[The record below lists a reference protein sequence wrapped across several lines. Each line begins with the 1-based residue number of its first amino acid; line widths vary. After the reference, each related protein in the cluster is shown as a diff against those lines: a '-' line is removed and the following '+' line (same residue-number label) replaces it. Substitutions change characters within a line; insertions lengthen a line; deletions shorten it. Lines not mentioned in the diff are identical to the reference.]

1 MPSIVNNN
9 IISLTAQRNLSVSEN
24 SLATAMARLSSGM
37 RINSAK
43 DDAAGLAISERF
55 TSQIRGSNQAARNAN
70 DGISLAQTAEGALGK
85 VSDLFQRMRELAIQ
99 SVNDTNSND
108 QRGLLDG
115 EFQQL
120 KQQIDQVAKNTQWNG
135 FAILDGSCGTSGVL
149 SFQVGSG
156 AGQTLAIELGDFSA
170 SGGIVDAVTSDYAET
185 TPTITI
191 ASADEATAS
200 LGFLDSA
207 MTALNA
213 KRANMGAV
221 MNRLQHVIDNLINVS
236 SNTTQSRS
244 TIEDA
249 DYAKVSSSLARAQ
262 IIQQAATA
270 VLAQANT
277 SQQTVLK
284 LLQ

>member
-1 MPSIVNNN
+1 MTVINTN
-9 IISLTAQRNLSVSEN
+9 IRAVMVQNSLKANDRSLT
-24 SLATAMARLSSGM
+24 LAMQQLSSGK

-43 DDAAGLAISERF
+43 DDAAGLAISSRMTQE
-55 TSQIRGSNQAARNAN
+55 IQALDQASRNAN
-70 DGISLAQTAEGALGK
+70 DAISLIQTAEGSTAEITSML
-85 VSDLFQRMRELAIQ
+85 QRMRELAIQ

-135 FAILDGSCGTSGVL
+135 FPILDGSCGTSGVL

-156 AGQTLAIELGDFSA
+156 AGQTLSITLGDFSA
-170 SGGIVDAVTSDYAET
+170 SGGIVNVVTSDYAAT

-191 ASADEATAS
+191 ASAAKATAS
-200 LGFLDSA
+200 LGFLTTA
-207 MTALNA
+207 MAALNA

-236 SNTTQSRS
+236 SNTIQSRS

>member
-1 MPSIVNNN
+1 MTVINTN
-9 IISLTAQRNLSVSEN
+9 IRAVMVQNSLKANDRSLT
-24 SLATAMARLSSGM
+24 LAMQQLSSGK

-43 DDAAGLAISERF
+43 DDAAGLAISSRMTQE
-55 TSQIRGSNQAARNAN
+55 IQALDQASRNAN
-70 DGISLAQTAEGALGK
+70 DAISLIQTAEGSTAEITSML
-85 VSDLFQRMRELAIQ
+85 QRMRELAIQ

-120 KQQIDQVAKNTQWNG
+120 KQQIEQVAKNTQWNG
-135 FAILDGSCGTSGVL
+135 FPILDGSCGTSGVL

-156 AGQTLAIELGDFSA
+156 AGQTLSITLGDFSA
-170 SGGIVDAVTSDYAET
+170 SGGIVNVVTSDYAAT

-191 ASADEATAS
+191 ASAAKATAS
-200 LGFLDSA
+200 LGFLTTA
-207 MTALNA
+207 MAALNA

-221 MNRLQHVIDNLINVS
+221 MNRLQHVIDNLTNVS
-236 SNTTQSRS
+236 SNTIQSRS

>member
-1 MPSIVNNN
+1 MTVINTN
-9 IISLTAQRNLSVSEN
+9 IRAVMVQNALQSNDRTLTS
-24 SLATAMARLSSGM
+24 AMQQLSSGK

-43 DDAAGLAISERF
+43 DDAAGLAISSRMTQE
-55 TSQIRGSNQAARNAN
+55 IQALDQASRNAN
-70 DGISLAQTAEGALGK
+70 DAISLIQTAEGSTAEITSML
-85 VSDLFQRMRELAIQ
+85 QRMRELAIQ

-120 KQQIDQVAKNTQWNG
+120 KQQIEQVAKNTQWNG
-135 FAILDGSCGTSGVL
+135 FPILDGSCGMSGVL

-156 AGQTLAIELGDFSA
+156 AGQTLSITLGDFSA
-170 SGGIVDAVTSDYAET
+170 SGGIVNVVTSDYAAT

-191 ASADEATAS
+191 ANAAKATAS
-200 LGFLDSA
+200 LGFLTTA
-207 MTALNA
+207 MAALNA

-221 MNRLQHVIDNLINVS
+221 MNRLQHVIDNLTNVS
-236 SNTTQSRS
+236 SNTIQSRS

>member
-1 MPSIVNNN
+1 MTVINTN
-9 IISLTAQRNLSVSEN
+9 IRAVMVQNSLKANDRSLT
-24 SLATAMARLSSGM
+24 LAMQQLSSGK

-43 DDAAGLAISERF
+43 DDAAGLAISSRMTQE
-55 TSQIRGSNQAARNAN
+55 IQALDQASRNAN
-70 DGISLAQTAEGALGK
+70 DAISLIQTAEGSTAEITSML
-85 VSDLFQRMRELAIQ
+85 QRMRELAIQ
-99 SVNDTNSND
+99 SVNDTNSDD

-120 KQQIDQVAKNTQWNG
+120 KQQIEQVAQNTQWNG

-170 SGGIVDAVTSDYAET
+170 AGGIVDTVTSDFEDA

-191 ASADEATAS
+191 ASADDATAS

-236 SNTTQSRS
+236 SNTIQSRS

>member
-1 MPSIVNNN
+1 MTVINTN
-9 IISLTAQRNLSVSEN
+9 IRAVMVQNALQLNDRTLTS
-24 SLATAMARLSSGM
+24 AMQQLSSGK

-43 DDAAGLAISERF
+43 DDAAGLAISSRMTQE
-55 TSQIRGSNQAARNAN
+55 IQALDQASRNAN
-70 DGISLAQTAEGALGK
+70 DAISLIQTAEGSTAEITSML
-85 VSDLFQRMRELAIQ
+85 QRMRELAIQ
-99 SVNDTNSND
+99 SVNDTNSDD

-120 KQQIDQVAKNTQWNG
+120 KQQIEQVAQNTQWNG

-156 AGQTLAIELGDFSA
+156 AGQTLDIALGDFSA
-170 SGGIVDAVTSDYAET
+170 SGGIVDAVTSDYADT
-185 TPTITI
+185 TATITI
-191 ASADEATAS
+191 ASADDATAS
-200 LGFLDSA
+200 LNFLTLA
-207 MTALNA
+207 MKQLNE

-221 MNRLQHVIDNLINVS
+221 MNRLQHVIDNLTNVS
-236 SNTTQSRS
+236 SNTIQSRS

>member
-1 MPSIVNNN
+1 MTVINTN
-9 IISLTAQRNLSVSEN
+9 IRAVMVQNALQSNDRTLTS
-24 SLATAMARLSSGM
+24 AMQQLSSGK

-43 DDAAGLAISERF
+43 DDAAGLAISSRMTQE
-55 TSQIRGSNQAARNAN
+55 IQALDQASRNAN
-70 DGISLAQTAEGALGK
+70 DAISLIQTAEGSTAEITSML
-85 VSDLFQRMRELAIQ
+85 QRMRELAIQ

-120 KQQIDQVAKNTQWNG
+120 KQQIEQVAKNTQWNG
-135 FAILDGSCGTSGVL
+135 FPILDGSCGTSGVL

-156 AGQTLAIELGDFSA
+156 AGQTLSITLGDFSA
-170 SGGIVDAVTSDYAET
+170 SGGIVNVVTSDYAAT

-191 ASADEATAS
+191 ASAAKATAS
-200 LGFLDSA
+200 LGFLTTA
-207 MTALNA
+207 MAALNA

-221 MNRLQHVIDNLINVS
+221 MNRLQHVIDNLTNVS
-236 SNTTQSRS
+236 SNTIQSRS

>member
-1 MPSIVNNN
+1 MTVINTN
-9 IISLTAQRNLSVSEN
+9 IRAVMVQNALQLNDRTLTS
-24 SLATAMARLSSGM
+24 AMQQLSSGK

-43 DDAAGLAISERF
+43 DDAAGLAISSRMTQE
-55 TSQIRGSNQAARNAN
+55 IQALDQASRNAN
-70 DGISLAQTAEGALGK
+70 DAISLIQTAEGSTAEITSML
-85 VSDLFQRMRELAIQ
+85 QRMRELAIQ
-99 SVNDTNSND
+99 SVNDTNSDD

-120 KQQIDQVAKNTQWNG
+120 KQQIEQVAQNTQWNG

-156 AGQTLAIELGDFSA
+156 AGQTLDIELGDFSA

-191 ASADEATAS
+191 ASADDATAS

>member
-1 MPSIVNNN
+1 MTVINTN
-9 IISLTAQRNLSVSEN
+9 IRAVMVQNSLKANDRSLT
-24 SLATAMARLSSGM
+24 LAMQQLSSGK

-43 DDAAGLAISERF
+43 DDAAGLAISSRMTQE
-55 TSQIRGSNQAARNAN
+55 IQALDQASRNAN
-70 DGISLAQTAEGALGK
+70 DAISLIQTAEGSTAEITSML
-85 VSDLFQRMRELAIQ
+85 QRMRELAIQ

-120 KQQIDQVAKNTQWNG
+120 KQQIEQVAQNTQWNG
-135 FAILDGSCGTSGVL
+135 FPILDGSCGTSGVL

-156 AGQTLAIELGDFSA
+156 AGQTLDIALGDFSA

-185 TPTITI
+185 TATITI
-191 ASADEATAS
+191 ASAEDATAS
-200 LGFLDSA
+200 LNFLTTA
-207 MTALNA
+207 MAALNE

-221 MNRLQHVIDNLINVS
+221 MNRLQHVIDNLTNVS
-236 SNTTQSRS
+236 SNTIQSRS

>member
-1 MPSIVNNN
+1 MTVINTN
-9 IISLTAQRNLSVSEN
+9 IRAVMVQNALQANDRNLTS
-24 SLATAMARLSSGM
+24 AMQQLSSGK

-43 DDAAGLAISERF
+43 DDAAGLAIASRMTQE
-55 TSQIRGSNQAARNAN
+55 IQALDQASRNAN
-70 DGISLAQTAEGALGK
+70 DAISLIQTAEGSTAEITSML
-85 VSDLFQRMRELAIQ
+85 QRMRELAIQ

-120 KQQIDQVAKNTQWNG
+120 KQQIEQVAQNTQWNG
-135 FAILDGSCGTSGVL
+135 FPILDGSCGTSGVL

-156 AGQTLAIELGDFSA
+156 AGQTLGIELGNFSA
-170 SGGIVDAVTSDYAET
+170 TGGIVDAVTSDVAET

-191 ASADEATAS
+191 GSAEDATAS
-200 LGFLDSA
+200 LGFLTTA
-207 MTALNA
+207 MAALNA

-221 MNRLQHVIDNLINVS
+221 MNRLQHVIDNLTNVS
-236 SNTTQSRS
+236 ANTTQSRS

>member
-1 MPSIVNNN
+1 MTVINTN
-9 IISLTAQRNLSVSEN
+9 IRAVMVQNALTANDRTLTS
-24 SLATAMARLSSGM
+24 AMQQLSSGK

-43 DDAAGLAISERF
+43 DDAAGLAISSRMTQE
-55 TSQIRGSNQAARNAN
+55 IQALDQASRNAN
-70 DGISLAQTAEGALGK
+70 DAISLIQTAEGSTAEITSML
-85 VSDLFQRMRELAIQ
+85 QRMRELAIQ
-99 SVNDTNSND
+99 SVNDTNSDD

-120 KQQIDQVAKNTQWNG
+120 KQQIEQVSQNTQWNG

-156 AGQTLAIELGDFSA
+156 AGQTLDIELGDFSA

-185 TPTITI
+185 TPIITI
-191 ASADEATAS
+191 ASAEDATAS

-236 SNTTQSRS
+236 SNTIQSRS

>member
-1 MPSIVNNN
+1 MTVINTN
-9 IISLTAQRNLSVSEN
+9 IRAVMVQNALKANDRTLTSSMQQ
-24 SLATAMARLSSGM
+24 LSSGK

-43 DDAAGLAISERF
+43 DDAAGLAISSRMTQE
-55 TSQIRGSNQAARNAN
+55 IQALDQASRNAN
-70 DGISLAQTAEGALGK
+70 DAISLIQTAEGSTAEITSML
-85 VSDLFQRMRELAIQ
+85 QRMRELAIQ

-120 KQQIDQVAKNTQWNG
+120 KQQIEQVAQNTQWNG

-156 AGQTLAIELGDFSA
+156 AAQTLAIELGDFSA

-191 ASADEATAS
+191 GSAAEATAS

>member
-1 MPSIVNNN
+1 MTVINTN
-9 IISLTAQRNLSVSEN
+9 IRAVMVQN
-24 SLATAMARLSSGM
+24 SLKANDRTLTSAMQQLSSGK

-43 DDAAGLAISERF
+43 DDAAGLAISSRMTQE
-55 TSQIRGSNQAARNAN
+55 IQALDQASRNAN
-70 DGISLAQTAEGALGK
+70 DAISLIQTAEGSTAEITSML
-85 VSDLFQRMRELAIQ
+85 QRMRELAIQ

-115 EFQQL
+115 EFQEL
-120 KQQIDQVAKNTQWNG
+120 KQQIEQVAKNTQWNG

-156 AGQTLAIELGDFSA
+156 AEQTLAIELGDFSA
-170 SGGIVDAVTSDYAET
+170 AGGIVDAVTSDFAAT

-191 ASADEATAS
+191 ASADDATAS
-200 LGFLDSA
+200 LGFLTTA
-207 MTALNA
+207 MAELNA

>member
-1 MPSIVNNN
+1 MTVINTN
-9 IISLTAQRNLSVSEN
+9 IRAVMVQN
-24 SLATAMARLSSGM
+24 SLKANDRTLTLAMQQLSSGK

-43 DDAAGLAISERF
+43 DDAAGLAISSRMTQE
-55 TSQIRGSNQAARNAN
+55 IQALDQASRNAN
-70 DGISLAQTAEGALGK
+70 DAISLIQTAEGSTAEITSML
-85 VSDLFQRMRELAIQ
+85 QRMRELAIQ

-120 KQQIDQVAKNTQWNG
+120 KQQIEQVSQNTQWNG

-156 AGQTLAIELGDFSA
+156 AGQTLDIELGDFSA

-191 ASADEATAS
+191 ASADDATAS

-221 MNRLQHVIDNLINVS
+221 MNRLQHVIDNLTNVS
-236 SNTTQSRS
+236 SNTIQSRS

>member
-1 MPSIVNNN
+1 MTVINTN
-9 IISLTAQRNLSVSEN
+9 IRAVMVQNALTANDRTLTS
-24 SLATAMARLSSGM
+24 AMQQLSSGK

-43 DDAAGLAISERF
+43 DDAAGLAISSRMTQE
-55 TSQIRGSNQAARNAN
+55 IQALDQASRNAN
-70 DGISLAQTAEGALGK
+70 DAISLIQTAEGSTAEITSML
-85 VSDLFQRMRELAIQ
+85 QRMRELAIQ
-99 SVNDTNSND
+99 SVNDTNSDD

-120 KQQIDQVAKNTQWNG
+120 KQQIEQVAQNTQWNG

-156 AGQTLAIELGDFSA
+156 EGQTLAIELGDFSA
-170 SGGIVDAVTSDYAET
+170 AGGIVDTVTSDFEDA

-191 ASADEATAS
+191 GSAEDATAS

>member
-1 MPSIVNNN
+1 MTVINTN
-9 IISLTAQRNLSVSEN
+9 IRAVMVQNALQLNDRTLTS
-24 SLATAMARLSSGM
+24 AMQQLSSGK

-43 DDAAGLAISERF
+43 DDAAGLAISSRMTQE
-55 TSQIRGSNQAARNAN
+55 IQALDQASRNAN
-70 DGISLAQTAEGALGK
+70 DAISLIQTAEGSTAEITSML
-85 VSDLFQRMRELAIQ
+85 QRMRELAIQ
-99 SVNDTNSND
+99 SVNDTNSD
-108 QRGLLDG
+108 AQRGLLDG

-135 FAILDGSCGTSGVL
+135 FPILDGSCGTSGVL

-156 AGQTLAIELGDFSA
+156 SGQTLDITIGDFGP
-170 SGGIVDAVTSDYAET
+170 SGGIVDTVTSDFADT

-191 ASADEATAS
+191 ASADAATAA

-207 MTALNA
+207 MTALNV

-236 SNTTQSRS
+236 SNTIQSRS

>member
-1 MPSIVNNN
+1 MYKA
-9 IISLTAQRNLSVSEN
+9 SLNANE
-24 SLATAMARLSSGM
+24 
-37 RINSAK
+37 
-43 DDAAGLAISERF
+43 AISV
-55 TSQIRGSNQAARNAN
+55 I
-70 DGISLAQTAEGALGK
+70 QTAEGSTSEITSML
-85 VSDLFQRMRELAIQ
+85 QRMRELAIQ

-120 KQQIDQVAKNTQWNG
+120 KQQIEQVSQNTQWNG

-156 AGQTLAIELGDFSA
+156 AGQTLDIELGDFSA

-185 TPTITI
+185 TPIITI
-191 ASADEATAS
+191 ASAEDATAS

>member
-1 MPSIVNNN
+1 MTVINTN
-9 IISLTAQRNLSVSEN
+9 IRAVMVQNALQSNDRTLT
-24 SLATAMARLSSGM
+24 LAMQQLSSGK

-43 DDAAGLAISERF
+43 DDAAGLAIASRMTQE
-55 TSQIRGSNQAARNAN
+55 IQALDQASRNAN
-70 DGISLAQTAEGALGK
+70 DAISLIQTAEGSTAEITSML
-85 VSDLFQRMRELAIQ
+85 QRMRELAIQ
-99 SVNDTNSND
+99 SVNDTNSDD

-120 KQQIDQVAKNTQWNG
+120 KQQIEQVAQNTQWNG
-135 FAILDGSCGTSGVL
+135 FPILDGSCGTSGVL

-156 AGQTLAIELGDFSA
+156 AGQTLDIELGDFSA

-191 ASADEATAS
+191 ASADDATAS
-200 LGFLDSA
+200 LNFLTLA
-207 MTALNA
+207 MKQLNE

-221 MNRLQHVIDNLINVS
+221 MNRLQHVIDNLTNVS
-236 SNTTQSRS
+236 SNTIQSRS

>member
-1 MPSIVNNN
+1 MTVINTN
-9 IISLTAQRNLSVSEN
+9 IRAVMVQNALQANDRNLTSS
-24 SLATAMARLSSGM
+24 MQQLSSGK

-43 DDAAGLAISERF
+43 DDAAGLAISSRMTQE
-55 TSQIRGSNQAARNAN
+55 IQALDQASRNAN
-70 DGISLAQTAEGALGK
+70 DAISLIQTAEGSTAEITSML
-85 VSDLFQRMRELAIQ
+85 QRMRELAIQ

-120 KQQIDQVAKNTQWNG
+120 KQQIEQVAQNTQWNG
-135 FAILDGSCGTSGVL
+135 FAILDGTCGTSGVL

-156 AGQTLAIELGDFSA
+156 AGQTLEIELGDFSA
-170 SGGIVDAVTSDYAET
+170 AGGIVDAVTSDFEDA

-191 ASADEATAS
+191 ASADDATAS
-200 LGFLDSA
+200 LGFLDAA
-207 MTALNA
+207 MTALNE

-249 DYAKVSSSLARAQ
+249 DYAKVSSAMARAQ

>member
-1 MPSIVNNN
+1 MTVINTN
-9 IISLTAQRNLSVSEN
+9 IRAVMVQNALQANDRTLTS
-24 SLATAMARLSSGM
+24 AMQQLSSGK

-43 DDAAGLAISERF
+43 DDAAGLAISSRMTQE
-55 TSQIRGSNQAARNAN
+55 IQALDQASRNAN
-70 DGISLAQTAEGALGK
+70 DAISLIQTAEGSTAEITSML
-85 VSDLFQRMRELAIQ
+85 QRMRELAIQ

-120 KQQIDQVAKNTQWNG
+120 KQQIEQVAKNTQWNG
-135 FAILDGSCGTSGVL
+135 FPILDGSCGTSGVL

-156 AGQTLAIELGDFSA
+156 AGQTLSITLGDFSA
-170 SGGIVDAVTSDYAET
+170 SGGIVNVVTSDYAAT

-191 ASADEATAS
+191 ASAAKATAS
-200 LGFLDSA
+200 LGFLTTA
-207 MTALNA
+207 MAALNA

-221 MNRLQHVIDNLINVS
+221 MNRLQHVIDNLTNVS
-236 SNTTQSRS
+236 SNTIQSRS

>member
-1 MPSIVNNN
+1 MTVINTN
-9 IISLTAQRNLSVSEN
+9 IRAVMVQNSLKANDRSLT
-24 SLATAMARLSSGM
+24 LAMQQLSSGK

-43 DDAAGLAISERF
+43 DDAAGLAISSRMTQE
-55 TSQIRGSNQAARNAN
+55 IQALDQASRNAN
-70 DGISLAQTAEGALGK
+70 DAISLIQTAEGSTAEITSML
-85 VSDLFQRMRELAIQ
+85 QRMRELAIQ

-120 KQQIDQVAKNTQWNG
+120 KQQIEQVSQNTQWNG

-156 AGQTLAIELGDFSA
+156 AAQTLAIELGDFSA

-191 ASADEATAS
+191 GSAAEATAS

>member
-1 MPSIVNNN
+1 MTVINTN
-9 IISLTAQRNLSVSEN
+9 IRAVMVQNALQSNDRTLTS
-24 SLATAMARLSSGM
+24 AMQELSSGK

-43 DDAAGLAISERF
+43 DDAAGLAISSRMTQE
-55 TSQIRGSNQAARNAN
+55 IQALDQASRNAN
-70 DGISLAQTAEGALGK
+70 DAISLIQTAEGSTAEITSML
-85 VSDLFQRMRELAIQ
+85 QRMRELAIQ

-108 QRGLLDG
+108 QRGLRDG

-120 KQQIDQVAKNTQWNG
+120 KQQIEQVAQNTQWNG
-135 FAILDGSCGTSGVL
+135 FPILDGSCGTSGVL

-156 AGQTLAIELGDFSA
+156 AGQTLDIALGDFSA

-185 TPTITI
+185 TATITI
-191 ASADEATAS
+191 ASAEDATAS
-200 LGFLDSA
+200 LNFLTTA
-207 MTALNA
+207 MAALNE

-221 MNRLQHVIDNLINVS
+221 MNRLQHVIDNLTNVS
-236 SNTTQSRS
+236 SNTIQSRS

>member
-1 MPSIVNNN
+1 MTVINTN
-9 IISLTAQRNLSVSEN
+9 IRAVMVQNSLKANDRSLT
-24 SLATAMARLSSGM
+24 LAMQQLSSGK

-43 DDAAGLAISERF
+43 DDAAGLAISSRMTQE
-55 TSQIRGSNQAARNAN
+55 IQALDQASRNAN
-70 DGISLAQTAEGALGK
+70 DAISLIQTAEGSTAEITSML
-85 VSDLFQRMRELAIQ
+85 QRMRELAIQ

-120 KQQIDQVAKNTQWNG
+120 KQQIEQVAKNTQWNG
-135 FAILDGSCGTSGVL
+135 FPILDGSCGTSGVL

-156 AGQTLAIELGDFSA
+156 AGQTLSITLGDFSA
-170 SGGIVDAVTSDYAET
+170 SGGIVNVVTSDYAAT

-191 ASADEATAS
+191 ASAAKATAS
-200 LGFLDSA
+200 LGFLTTA
-207 MTALNA
+207 MAALNA

-236 SNTTQSRS
+236 SNTIQSRS

>member
-1 MPSIVNNN
+1 MTVINTN
-9 IISLTAQRNLSVSEN
+9 IRAVMVQNALQSNDRTLTS
-24 SLATAMARLSSGM
+24 AMQELSSGK

-43 DDAAGLAISERF
+43 DDAAGLAISSRMTQE
-55 TSQIRGSNQAARNAN
+55 IQALDQASRNAN
-70 DGISLAQTAEGALGK
+70 DAISLIQTAEGSTAEITSML
-85 VSDLFQRMRELAIQ
+85 QRMRELAIQ

-120 KQQIDQVAKNTQWNG
+120 KQQIEQVAQNTQWNG
-135 FAILDGSCGTSGVL
+135 FPILDGSCGTSGVL

-156 AGQTLAIELGDFSA
+156 AGQTLDIALGDFSA

-185 TPTITI
+185 TATITI
-191 ASADEATAS
+191 ASAEDATAS
-200 LGFLDSA
+200 LNFLTTA
-207 MTALNA
+207 MAALNE

-221 MNRLQHVIDNLINVS
+221 MNRLQHVIDNLTNVS
-236 SNTTQSRS
+236 SNTIQSRS

>member
-1 MPSIVNNN
+1 MTVINTN
-9 IISLTAQRNLSVSEN
+9 IRAVMVQNSLKANDRSLT
-24 SLATAMARLSSGM
+24 LAMQQLSSGK

-43 DDAAGLAISERF
+43 DDAAGLAISSRMTQE
-55 TSQIRGSNQAARNAN
+55 IQALDQASRNAN
-70 DGISLAQTAEGALGK
+70 DAISLIQTAEGSTAEITSML
-85 VSDLFQRMRELAIQ
+85 QRMRELAIQ

-120 KQQIDQVAKNTQWNG
+120 KQQIEQVAQNTQWNG
-135 FAILDGSCGTSGVL
+135 FPILDGSCGTSGVL

-191 ASADEATAS
+191 GSAEDATAS

>member
-1 MPSIVNNN
+1 MTVINTN
-9 IISLTAQRNLSVSEN
+9 IRAVMVQNALQSNDRTLTS
-24 SLATAMARLSSGM
+24 AMQQLSSGK

-43 DDAAGLAISERF
+43 DDAAGLAISSRMTQE
-55 TSQIRGSNQAARNAN
+55 IQALDQASRNAN
-70 DGISLAQTAEGALGK
+70 DAISLIQTAEGSTAEITSML
-85 VSDLFQRMRELAIQ
+85 QRMRELAIQ

-120 KQQIDQVAKNTQWNG
+120 KQQIEQVAQNTQWNG
-135 FAILDGSCGTSGVL
+135 FPILDGSCGTSGVL

-156 AGQTLAIELGDFSA
+156 AGQTLDIALGDFSA

-185 TPTITI
+185 TATITI
-191 ASADEATAS
+191 ASAEDATAS
-200 LGFLDSA
+200 LNFLTTA
-207 MTALNA
+207 MAALNE

-221 MNRLQHVIDNLINVS
+221 MNRLQHVIDNLTNVS
-236 SNTTQSRS
+236 SNTIQSRS

>member
-1 MPSIVNNN
+1 MTVINTN
-9 IISLTAQRNLSVSEN
+9 IRAVMVQNALQANDRNLTS
-24 SLATAMARLSSGM
+24 AMQQLSSGK

-43 DDAAGLAISERF
+43 DDAAGLAIASRMTQE
-55 TSQIRGSNQAARNAN
+55 IQALDQASRNAN
-70 DGISLAQTAEGALGK
+70 DAISLIQTAEGSTAEITSML
-85 VSDLFQRMRELAIQ
+85 QRMRELAIQ

-120 KQQIDQVAKNTQWNG
+120 KQQIEQVAQNTQWNG
-135 FAILDGSCGTSGVL
+135 FPILDGSCGTAGVL

-156 AGQTLAIELGDFSA
+156 AGQTLGIELGNFSA
-170 SGGIVDAVTSDYAET
+170 TGGIVDAVTSDVAET

-191 ASADEATAS
+191 GSAEDATAS
-200 LGFLDSA
+200 LGFLTTA
-207 MTALNA
+207 MAALNA

-221 MNRLQHVIDNLINVS
+221 MNRLQHVIDNLTNVS
-236 SNTTQSRS
+236 SNTIQSRS

-249 DYAKVSSSLARAQ
+249 DYAKVSSAMARAQ

>member
-1 MPSIVNNN
+1 MTVINTN
-9 IISLTAQRNLSVSEN
+9 IRAVMVQNALQSNDRTLTS
-24 SLATAMARLSSGM
+24 AMQELSSGK

-43 DDAAGLAISERF
+43 DDAAGLAISSRMTQE
-55 TSQIRGSNQAARNAN
+55 IQALDQASRNAN
-70 DGISLAQTAEGALGK
+70 DAISLIQTAEGSTAEITSML
-85 VSDLFQRMRELAIQ
+85 QRMRELAIQ

-120 KQQIDQVAKNTQWNG
+120 KQQIEQVAQNTQWNG
-135 FAILDGSCGTSGVL
+135 FPILDGSCGTSGVL

-156 AGQTLAIELGDFSA
+156 AGQTLDIALGDFSA

-185 TPTITI
+185 TATITI
-191 ASADEATAS
+191 ASAEDATAS

-221 MNRLQHVIDNLINVS
+221 MNRLQHVIDNLTNVS
-236 SNTTQSRS
+236 SNTIQSRS

>member
-1 MPSIVNNN
+1 MTVINTN
-9 IISLTAQRNLSVSEN
+9 IRAVMVQNALQSNDRTLTS
-24 SLATAMARLSSGM
+24 AMQQLSSGK

-43 DDAAGLAISERF
+43 DDAAGLAISSRMTQE
-55 TSQIRGSNQAARNAN
+55 IQALDQASRNAN
-70 DGISLAQTAEGALGK
+70 DAISLIQTAEGSTAEITSML
-85 VSDLFQRMRELAIQ
+85 QRMRELAIQ

-115 EFQQL
+115 EFQEL
-120 KQQIDQVAKNTQWNG
+120 KQQIEQVAKNTQWNG

-191 ASADEATAS
+191 ASADDATAS

-236 SNTTQSRS
+236 SNTIQSRS